1 MKDNRLSD
9 TLRDC
14 AIGASLVWVLHSSRV
29 FGLLG
34 GKMFIFAEERQDNI
48 TPMVPSTFIIV
59 YDGITIIISLISSL
73 RKSKSLGVH
82 TTHGTR
88 AIIIGPSSPP

>member
-1 MKDNRLSD
+1 MSD

-14 AIGASLVWVLHSSRV
+14 AKGASLVWVLHSSGV

-34 GKMFIFAEERQDNI
+34 GEMFIFAEERQDNI

-59 YDGITIIISLISSL
+59 YDGITIISLISSL